1 MIYSFLIRFF
11 VVLGVI
17 ASLLIENVEY
27 KSALIILS
35 IIYLLFFAI
44 LVITSE
50 GKKSLKYIYYAI
62 DIAFLTFI
70 IYVTG
75 LTYLSNFVI
84 PFFSEFIEGKEEYTY
99 YGILSLI
106 PVGSALFISNF
117 SDYIFIP
124 LILSGITAIYKV
136 KRFYEEK
143 EWFYK
148 KLKSQMEK
156 LYEENLK
163 LQEEILENQEQM
175 NILPTLQKILKEEIS
190 FREGLFEINEYFKA
204 KGMFFID
211 FVNHKCIA
219 IGDTDC
225 YKEALAFVKDEIQLH
240 YSKEIQELLNS
251 KYIYSIVFNNKDD
264 IVYGILFILFD
275 NQVDIP
281 EKILN
286 IVKDYFDFYFTR
298 FFAERMEEEN
308 QVEEETYNQ
317 EEKIEENKEEK

>member
-44 LVITSE
+44 LAITSE
-50 GKKSLKYIYYAI
+50 RKKSLKYIYYAI
-62 DIAFLTFI
+62 DVAFLTFI
-70 IYVTG
+70 VYVTG

-84 PFFSEFIEGKEEYTY
+84 PFFSEFVENKEEYVY

-106 PVGSALFISNF
+106 PVGEALFISNF

-124 LILSGITAIYKV
+124 LILSGLVAIYKV
-136 KRFYEEK
+136 KRDYEEK

-156 LYEENLK
+156 IYKENLK
-163 LQEEILENQEQM
+163 LQEEILENQEM
-175 NILPTLQKILKEEIS
+175 INILPSLQKVLKGELS
-190 FREGLFEINEYFKA
+190 FKEALFELNEYFKA
-204 KGMFFID
+204 KGIFFID
-211 FVNHKCIA
+211 FIHHKCIA

-225 YKEALAFVKDEIQLH
+225 HKEALAFVKDEIQLH
-240 YSKEIQELLNS
+240 SSDELKEILQSQNV
-251 KYIYSIVFNNKDD
+251 YSIVINNKDD
-264 IVYGILFILFD
+264 IVYGILFILFED
-275 NQVDIP
+275 KVQIP
-281 EKILN
+281 DRILN

-298 FFAERMEEEN
+298 YFSEGLEEI
-308 QVEEETYNQ
+308 TQ
-317 EEKIEENKEEK
+317 EERPKENISENKENS